1 MSLQVDVP
9 DIGPEEVVRVL
20 DDAEKVM
27 RLQLSAGIDWKE
39 DTYDVRSTRIFEAI
53 RSKFNVIT
61 LVPG

>member
-39 DTYDVRSTRIFEAI
+39 DTYDVRSTEIFEAI
-53 RSKFNVIT
+53 RTKFNVIT

>member
-39 DTYDVRSTRIFEAI
+39 DTYDVRSTEIFEVI
-53 RSKFNVIT
+53 RT
-61 LVPG
+61 